1 MQFLRRISTRHLL
14 TLVAAVV
21 IAGSAITAIAI
32 AATSGGPTPPPKPLA
47 AAVHDALTAPQV
59 EGVSARIHFTNRLI
73 DQSSLGE
80 GSNPLLGGADGRLWA
95 TNDGR
100 LRIELQSPDG
110 GAGDSQILV
119 DNGRF
124 TVYDSGQHT
133 VYTGDLPQHG
143 QDRQRQRAEQ
153 PPALADIQ
161 QSIAKLMQ
169 HADVSGAA
177 PTDVAGRAAYT
188 VRVSPKEHGGMVG
201 AAELAWDAANGVPLR
216 AAVYAKGSSDPVLEL
231 EATRISFGKVDSSVF
246 AITPPSDAKVVDLA
260 PKSGSGADSG
270 SASHPAAVEGVS
282 AVQAKLPFT
291 LSAPGTLAGRPRST
305 VRLVSSDQHPA
316 ALVTYGQGLD
326 GIAVIQTQAARND
339 TATSSASGDHQRGL
353 SLPSV
358 KVGGATGNELPTA
371 LGTAL
376 TFERGGVRYVVLGS
390 VPPSVAEAAA
400 NAL

>member
-14 TLVAAVV
+14 TLVAAVLV
-21 IAGSAITAIAI
+21 AGGAITAIAI

-47 AAVHDALTAPQV
+47 DAVHDALTAPQV
-59 EGVSARIHFTNRLI
+59 DGVSARIHFTNRLI

-80 GSNPLLGGADGRLWA
+80 GSDPLLGGADGRLWA

-100 LRIELQSPDG
+100 LRIELQAPNG

-119 DNGRF
+119 DNGHF
-124 TVYDSGQHT
+124 TIYDSGQRM
-133 VYTGDLPQHG
+133 VYTGDLPQHKRQTG
-143 QDRQRQRAEQ
+143 QGTEQ
-153 PPALADIQ
+153 PPTLADVQ
-161 QSIAKLMQ
+161 QSITKLMQ
-169 HADVSGAA
+169 HAGVSGAE
-177 PTDVAGRAAYT
+177 PSDVAGRAAYT
-188 VRVSPKEHGGMVG
+188 VRVSPKQHGGMVG

-216 AAVYAKGSSDPVLEL
+216 AAVYATGSSDPVLEL
-231 EATRISFGKVDSSVF
+231 EATGISFGKVDSSVF

-260 PKSGSGADSG
+260 PKSGADTGSG
-270 SASHPAAVEGVS
+270 SNDHAKPIEGVS
-282 AVQAKLPFT
+282 AVQAQLPFT
-291 LSAPGTLAGRPRST
+291 LAAPDTLAGRPRST
-305 VRLVSSDQHPA
+305 VRLVASDKHPA

-326 GIAVIQTQAARND
+326 GIAVIETQAGKSD
-339 TATSSASGDHQRGL
+339 TTASSAGGDHRQGL

-358 KVGGATGNELPTA
+358 KIGGATGNELATA